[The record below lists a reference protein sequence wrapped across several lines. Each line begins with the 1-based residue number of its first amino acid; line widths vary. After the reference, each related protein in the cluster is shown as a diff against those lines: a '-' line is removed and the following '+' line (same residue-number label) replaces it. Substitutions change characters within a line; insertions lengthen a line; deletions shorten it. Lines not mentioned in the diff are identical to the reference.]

1 MNTLLTQ
8 IQFGIKKFKN
18 FRKRLVLDYKMG
30 GKHDHTN
37 PHAIPLKLKQK
48 LINVHS
54 TRISPKKAEIGK
66 QSGSSKDR
74 ASLLSEGS
82 PNMVLLPTS
91 RLYLPER

>member
-8 IQFGIKKFKN
+8 IQFGIKKFQN
-18 FRKRLVLDYKMG
+18 FRKRLVLDYKKG

-54 TRISPKKAEIGK
+54 PRVSPKRAEIGK
-66 QSGSSKDR
+66 KSGNWKDR
-74 ASLLSEGS
+74 ASLPTEGS
-82 PNMVLLPTS
+82 PNMVLLPPF
-91 RLYLPER
+91 RLYLSER